1 MCRPFSDSGELHRR
15 ADLVSERLHPQDWLE
30 AFASHPTI
38 GETREVSQWSQ
49 KEQQGMSTASNEIR
63 LRLAQLNREY
73 KKRFGF
79 IFIICA
85 TGKSAEEML
94 AALEARLQNSPEQ
107 ELQVAGQEQR
117 RIVHSRLDKLID
129 R

>member
-1 MCRPFSDSGELHRR
+1 
-15 ADLVSERLHPQDWLE
+15 
-30 AFASHPTI
+30 
-38 GETREVSQWSQ
+38 
-49 KEQQGMSTASNEIR
+49 MSTASNEIR